1 MVSIVEQVLAYGKS
15 QSEKLAL
22 TDGKNELSYGDLAK
36 SVFYAQDVLKNK
48 YNLKK
53 GDAIIIAADKQVE
66 FVSLYFACHLMGVV
80 TLPIAPDT
88 NPKRYELIKM
98 KVNPVLVVGFKDN
111 GSDVKVC
118 ELGEFAGIKEETN
131 HDYEINLDDL
141 ADIMFTT
148 GTTGEPKG
156 VQLTKRNI
164 AAASKNINSFIGNS
178 KDDVE
183 MIALPISHSFGI
195 GRLRCALSNGQ
206 SVVLLGSF
214 ANVKRFFR
222 FMEEYK
228 VNGFGMVP
236 ASWAFLKKM
245 SGMKIGEYKDQLHYI
260 EIGSAPMPIEE
271 KRALIEALPD
281 TRICMHYGL
290 TEASRS
296 CFMEF
301 HEDKERLNTVGKQSP
316 NMFVSICDE
325 QGKELDNNTEGE
337 ICVQGDAVTIGYL
350 DLPKEESFWG
360 YKFRTGDWGIK
371 DDDGYITLKSR
382 KKELIN
388 VGGKKVS
395 PMEVEEVLKT
405 FDFVEDCVCVGAS
418 DPEGV
423 LGEVVKAYIV
433 TSNPEMVSY
442 DIIDGMIGKSLE
454 SYKHPLVYELIDEV
468 PKTSSGKIQRLS
480 LK

>member
-1 MVSIVEQVLAYGKS
+1 MISIVEQVLAYGKS
-15 QSEKLAL
+15 QSDKLAL
-22 TDGKNELSYGDLAK
+22 TDGKHELSYGELVK
-36 SVFYAQDVLKNK
+36 SIYFAQGVLKDK
-48 YNLKK
+48 YGLKK

-66 FVSLYFACHLMGVV
+66 FVSLYFACHLLGVV

-88 NPKRYELIKM
+88 NPKRYELIKK
-98 KVNPVLVVGFKDN
+98 KVKPALVVGFKDP
-111 GSDVKVC
+111 GEDVEVC
-118 ELGEFAGIKEETN
+118 ELNEFAGIKEEADN
-131 HDYEINLDDL
+131 DYDISLDDL

-164 AAASKNINSFIGNS
+164 AAAAKNINSFIGNS

-195 GRLRCALSNGQ
+195 GRLRCSLSNGQ

-301 HEDKERLNTVGKQSP
+301 HKDKERLNTVGKQSP

-442 DIIDGMIGKSLE
+442 DIIDPMIGKSLE